1 MKSKLLKHVFPPKKS
16 PYYQKLEATNNEM
29 NQEIA
34 HIKPPKCSN
43 LWKRELKAPEG
54 LQEGDDIVII
64 NAYKVGAVIV
74 TMGVPIT

>member
-1 MKSKLLKHVFPPKKS
+1 
-16 PYYQKLEATNNEM
+16 M

-43 LWKRELKAPEG
+43 LWKRELKAPAG

-64 NAYKVGAVIV
+64 NAYKVGAVVVI
-74 TMGVPIT
+74 MGVPIT